1 MRLLLTLVI
10 INLLLAGNA
19 FAAAMSADDFLP
31 PIQAASPEQE
41 QQTEQIAQPE
51 AVKEEKGA
59 SGEQVVSAA
68 TAQDAIN
75 AAVKHTAVGGGCEE
89 VKFPSGFGFV
99 ASGVAT
105 YSSVMPNPTATLMDQ
120 RKAYQIA
127 YLNAKKELARHLNGM
142 STTSKEQLL
151 NEFKIVTTDTDT
163 LANVSE
169 TMGENISELINGLL
183 KGYVVYNVNDDQSD
197 NTGTVTVTIVTTP
210 KTLGKANRVDSSA
223 MSTGNVREG
232 LNSVL
237 SEIANG
243 LLPPVGGKI
252 ISVPQSGELAFVGFG
267 SAVVPDNP
275 DKGVHAKLV
284 LNAQKIA
291 QMRARSALC
300 GIILGD
306 EIEASASLDAP
317 TQSMSKQ
324 FDEVQQDD
332 PLEQAKDKAE
342 INKLD
347 AQLKTFQ
354 SNQLTKEQI
363 SSLRSGVLPPGV
375 NVKTFMNPENTLA
388 EAVAVY
394 LPSATARASKA
405 GQDMKASQ
413 IVKNPAKGGQS
424 TQQGINGGNAGQM
437 PARGASGQVTNDA
450 DL

>member
-1 MRLLLTLVI
+1 MRFLLPLVI
-10 INLLLAGNA
+10 IPVLLADTA

-31 PIQAASPEQE
+31 PAQINSEAE
-41 QQTEQIAQPE
+41 QQQAQQIAQPE

-59 SGEQVVSAA
+59 SGEQAIAAA

-105 YSSVMPNPTATLMDQ
+105 YSVMPNPTATLMDQ

-127 YLNAKKELARHLNGM
+127 YLNAKKELASHLHGM

-151 NEFKIVTTDTDT
+151 NEFKIVTTDSDT
-163 LANVSE
+163 LANTSE
-169 TMGENISELINGLL
+169 TIGENISELINGLL
-183 KGYVVYNVNDDQSD
+183 KGYVVYKVNDEQGDK
-197 NTGTVTVTIVTTP
+197 TGSVTVTIVSTP

-223 MSTGNVREG
+223 MSAGDVREG

-243 LLPPVGGKI
+243 LLPPVGGKL
-252 ISVPQSGELAFVGFG
+252 ISVPQTGELAFVGFG
-267 SAVVPDNP
+267 SAIVPDNP

-284 LNAQKIA
+284 LNSQKIA

-306 EIEASASLDAP
+306 EIQASASLDAP

-324 FDEVQQDD
+324 FDEIQKDD
-332 PLEQAKDKAE
+332 PVEQAKNNVE

-347 AQLKTFQ
+347 EQLKSFQ
-354 SNQLTKEQI
+354 SNQLNKEQI

-388 EAVAVY
+388 EAIAVY
-394 LPSATARASKA
+394 LPSATARASRA

-413 IVKNPAKGGQS
+413 IVKNPARMGQS
-424 TQQGINGGNAGQM
+424 AQGQM